1 MAKFPSAI
9 ILLALAS
16 GEVAAV
22 RNASAQSAPPAPDKV
37 WHTPSERGLSRDL
50 KARPEEKYEIDA
62 AHSYALAE
70 LIDLAQRHNPE
81 TREAWQTAR
90 ARADALGIARSQ
102 LFPTL
107 TAVALLDSQRQA
119 ALLSSHFD
127 RQTEGLF
134 IPELHVTW
142 LIFDGGER
150 GASIDTAKANLLAA
164 DVSFNDTHRR
174 LIYAVSSAYYRLL
187 NARGQREAAE
197 ASLKNAQAVEDQVRS
212 RLDNGLATRPDL
224 LEATAA
230 RAQAEYDLQAAIGA
244 EAITHGELA
253 TSMGLPPE
261 TEFVVEGIDTVQAP
275 SAMADSVDKE
285 IQRAFSQRPELLTQ
299 ITRLRAA
306 SASVKAARSAY
317 IPSLDLVGDGG
328 MARAYGELD
337 QFPRTYAQGEI
348 WNAGLEVRWTLF
360 DGLRREREMARA
372 KAEKKAA
379 EAGIDALRDQV
390 SNEVWAAYTNMQT
403 ALRQQQAASALL
415 ASSSEA
421 YDATRDSYGYGVR
434 NIIDVI
440 SAQKALAQARSEDV
454 FARTQL
460 LLQSAT
466 LAFRT
471 GDLIQLSPGKG
482 NP

>member
-1 MAKFPSAI
+1 
-9 ILLALAS
+9 
-16 GEVAAV
+16 
-22 RNASAQSAPPAPDKV
+22 
-37 WHTPSERGLSRDL
+37 
-50 KARPEEKYEIDA
+50 
-62 AHSYALAE
+62 
-70 LIDLAQRHNPE
+70 
-81 TREAWQTAR
+81 
-90 ARADALGIARSQ
+90 
-102 LFPTL
+102 
-107 TAVALLDSQRQA
+107 
-119 ALLSSHFD
+119 
-127 RQTEGLF
+127 
-134 IPELHVTW
+134 
-142 LIFDGGER
+142 
-150 GASIDTAKANLLAA
+150 
-164 DVSFNDTHRR
+164 
-174 LIYAVSSAYYRLL
+174 
-187 NARGQREAAE
+187 
-197 ASLKNAQAVEDQVRS
+197 
-212 RLDNGLATRPDL
+212 
-224 LEATAA
+224 
-230 RAQAEYDLQAAIGA
+230 
-244 EAITHGELA
+244 
-253 TSMGLPPE
+253 
-261 TEFVVEGIDTVQAP
+261 
-275 SAMADSVDKE
+275 MADSVDKE
-285 IQRAFSQRPELLTQ
+285 IERAFSQRPELLTQ

-440 SAQKALAQARSEDV
+440 TAQKALAQARSEDV

-460 LLQSAT
+460 LLQAAT

-471 GDLIQLSPGKG
+471 GDLIQLQPGKG

>member
-1 MAKFPSAI
+1 M
-9 ILLALAS
+9 ILLALATGS
-16 GEVAAV
+16 AGAV
-22 RNASAQSAPPAPDKV
+22 RIASAQSAPPTPDKV
-37 WHTPSERGLSRDL
+37 WHAPAEQGLSRDL
-50 KARPEEKYEIDA
+50 TARPVQTFEMDA
-62 AHSYALAE
+62 AHNYSLAE

-81 TREAWQTAR
+81 TREAWQAAR
-90 ARADALGIARSQ
+90 ARANALGIARSQ
-102 LFPTL
+102 LYPTL
-107 TAVALLDSQRQA
+107 TAVALASSLRQA

-150 GASIDTAKANLLAA
+150 GASIDIAKANLLAA
-164 DVSFNDTHRR
+164 DVSFNDTHRK
-174 LIYAVSSAYYRLL
+174 LIFAVSSAYYHLL
-187 NARGQREAAE
+187 NARGQREAVE
-197 ASLKNAQAVEDQVRS
+197 ASLKNAQAVEEQVHS

-244 EAITHGELA
+244 EAIAHGELA
-253 TSMGLPPE
+253 TTMGLPPE
-261 TEFVVEGIDTVQAP
+261 KQFAVEEIDKLRPPA
-275 SAMADSVDKE
+275 AMADSVDKE
-285 IQRAFSQRPELLTQ
+285 IERAFSQRPELLTQ
-299 ITRLRAA
+299 MTRLRAA
-306 SASVKAARSAY
+306 SASIKAARSAY

-337 QFPRTYAQGEI
+337 QLPRTYAQGEI
-348 WNAGLEVRWTLF
+348 WNAGLELRWTLF

-379 EAGIDALRDQV
+379 EAGIDALRDQI

-403 ALRQQQAASALL
+403 ALRQQQASAALL

-421 YDATRDSYGYGVR
+421 YDATRESYGYGVR

-440 SAQKALAQARSEDV
+440 AAQKALAQARSEDV

-471 GDLIQLSPGKG
+471 GDLIQIQPGKG
-482 NP
+482 TP

>member
-1 MAKFPSAI
+1 MAKFSSI
-9 ILLALAS
+9 VILLAFVSGAS
-16 GEVAAV
+16 AA
-22 RNASAQSAPPAPDKV
+22 AAQSAPPAPDKV
-37 WHTPSERGLSRDL
+37 WHAPAEQGLSRDL
-50 KARPEEKYEIDA
+50 TAHPEQKYEIDA
-62 AHSYALAE
+62 THAYSLAE

-81 TREAWQTAR
+81 TREAWQAAR
-90 ARADALGIARSQ
+90 AKADDLGIARSQ

-107 TAVALLDSQRQA
+107 TAVVLASSMRQA

-142 LIFDGGER
+142 LVFDGGER
-150 GASIDTAKANLLAA
+150 GATIDTAKANLLAA
-164 DVSFNDTHRR
+164 DVSFNDTHRK
-174 LIYAVSSAYYRLL
+174 LIYVVSSAYYHLL
-187 NARGQREAAE
+187 NARGQREAEE
-197 ASLKNAQAVEDQVRS
+197 ASLKNAQAVEEQAHS
-212 RLDNGLATRPDL
+212 RLDNGMATRPDL
-224 LEATAA
+224 LESTAA
-230 RAQAEYDLQAAIGA
+230 RSQAEYDLQAAIGA
-244 EAITHGELA
+244 EAIAHGELA

-261 TEFVVEGIDTVQAP
+261 TEFAVEGIDKVLQSTE
-275 SAMADSVDKE
+275 MADSVEKE
-285 IQRAFSQRPELLTQ
+285 IERAFSQRPELLTQ
-299 ITRLRAA
+299 MTRLRAA
-306 SASVKAARSAY
+306 SASIKGARSAY
-317 IPSLDLVGDGG
+317 IPSLSLTGDGG

-348 WNAGLEVRWTLF
+348 WSAGLELQWTLF

-403 ALRQQQAASALL
+403 ALRQQQAAAALL
-415 ASSSEA
+415 ASSNEA
-421 YDATRDSYGYGVR
+421 YDATRESYSYGVR

-440 SAQKALAQARSEDV
+440 TAQKTLAQARSEDV

-471 GDLIQLSPGKG
+471 GDLIQLPPGKG